1 MKKIT
6 VLLLAPVFTFVT
18 ISASAQKIAD
28 TEIKKNVTSI
38 ETALQKI
45 IKLEPKAFE
54 YDTNK
59 YKHLALK
66 PGKQY
71 GFMAEDLMA
80 VFPELVKEKS
90 QQYMFGKNAYRNT
103 FVKTIDAESLIPVLV
118 ASIQEQQRQIEEL
131 KGMVE
136 ELKNKKTVAAN

>member
-1 MKKIT
+1 MKKIS

-28 TEIKKNVTSI
+28 TEIKKNVASI

-45 IKLEPKAFE
+45 IRLEPKAFE

-59 YKHLALK
+59 YKHLSLQ

-71 GFMAEDLMA
+71 GFMSDNMLA

-90 QQYMFGKNAYRNT
+90 QQYMFANNGYRNT
-103 FVKTIDAESLIPVLV
+103 SIKTIDAESLIPVLV

-131 KGMVE
+131 KGMIE
-136 ELKNKKTVAAN
+136 ELKNKKTVASN